1 MNNTILYLLTLIT
14 LTAMLPAKIIDGI
27 ALIVEGEVVTTAEIR
42 AIRTNLGISTAKA
55 RDLLI
60 QDRLQKVAMKDINI
74 PEVNIDQKIEEIAAQ
89 NAISIPKMQMILKQQ
104 GTPWVKYRQ
113 SIREALKKEK
123 FYQEKVIASIPTPS
137 QDELKLFYT
146 KHQKTFTIPKNIHL
160 TEYSADTEEKMK
172 QFLRTHKKSNVKSRK
187 VTKSVKN
194 MEPTLL
200 NMLLQIPKD
209 KYTTIINAGDQYIV
223 YKVRSTQGETYM
235 PFEAAQGAVVAK
247 WKQEQQ
253 SKALKDY
260 FEKMKTRADVQIL
273 REEGK

>member
-27 ALIVEGEVVTTAEIR
+27 ALVVEGEVVTTAEIR
-42 AIRTNLGISTAKA
+42 AIRTNLGISKAKA
-55 RDLLI
+55 TDLLI

-74 PEVNIDQKIEEIAAQ
+74 PEVNIDQKIGEIAAQ
-89 NAISIPKMQMILKQQ
+89 NAISIPKMQKILKQQ

-123 FYQEKVIASIPTPS
+123 FYQEKVIASIPAPS

-146 KHQKTFTIPKNIHL
+146 KHQKAFTIPKNIHL

-187 VTKSVKN
+187 VTKSVKT

-200 NMLLQIPKD
+200 NMFLQIPKG
-209 KYTTIINAGDQYIV
+209 KYTAIINAGDQYIV
-223 YKVRSTQGETYM
+223 YKVRSIQGKTFM
-235 PFEAAQGAVVAK
+235 PFEAAQGAVAAK

-273 REEGK
+273 R